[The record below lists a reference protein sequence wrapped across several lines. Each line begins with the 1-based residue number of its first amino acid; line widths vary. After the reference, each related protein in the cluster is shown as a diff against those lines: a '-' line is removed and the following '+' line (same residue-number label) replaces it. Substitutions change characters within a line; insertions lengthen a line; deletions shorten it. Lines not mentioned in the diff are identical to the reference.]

1 MTKLVHET
9 SEVDARL
16 ASLKLNRLW
25 LHNGVLAGDAGAS
38 SSSALHPPG
47 DPGFRRWSDTV
58 AGLRGQVLPNG
69 WNMSNA
75 LNYCTVFNR
84 ESRTA
89 VVVMAGDIMTGSK
102 LGSPKSRYPK
112 GVVTAKRIERN
123 NGQTS
128 LFPSLKSAEEVV
140 EEDCLTW
147 VLVQVPTE
155 QGVLVELSRPKSMS
169 LSGHVDDWDE
179 RILLPI
185 IDPRGPKLTAQIED
199 SPENPHIDFAV
210 TPR

>member
-1 MTKLVHET
+1 MHEP

-16 ASLKLNRLW
+16 ATLKLNRTW
-25 LHNGVLAGDAGAS
+25 LQNGVIAGDAGAS

-47 DPGFRRWSDTV
+47 DSGFRRWADTV
-58 AGLRGQVLPNG
+58 AGLRTQVLPHG
-69 WNMSNA
+69 WDMSNA

-89 VVVMAGDIMTGSK
+89 VVVMAGDVMTGIK
-102 LGSPKSRYPK
+102 FGTPRSRYPK

-123 NGQTS
+123 NGQIS
-128 LFPSLKSAEEVV
+128 LFPSLKSAEEIV

-147 VLVQVPTE
+147 VLVQFQGE
-155 QGVLVELSRPKSMS
+155 QGVQVELSRPSSMS
-169 LSGHVDDWDE
+169 QAGYVNDWDE
-179 RILLPI
+179 RILLPTV
-185 IDPRGPKLTAQIED
+185 DPRGPHLAGRVD
-199 SPENPHIDFAV
+199 DGPENPDIDFAV